1 FLWRKEKPDSGG
13 AGRWRGGNGAE
24 LAFVPHRTDGINLI
38 TITSEVAV
46 PGPGIFGGYP
56 SSTNS
61 FALVHD
67 AKVADQ
73 IAASGRMPGDLDEL
87 SGEVDLVPAK
97 SFDRRPTPDDVWVF
111 AWAGSSGYGDPLQRE
126 PERVAEDVAAGR
138 VTAEW
143 AERAYGVVLA
153 VDGAV
158 DQHATA
164 TRRLEILTER
174 LEGVAPRGER
184 GAAAGE
190 GGAQRLT
197 EYLEVVDGEVRSAPS
212 GRSLG
217 PASENYKLGLV
228 IRELP
233 LTEANPNVRDPA
245 IYTDNKVVFRQ
256 LVDPET
262 GTLVATE
269 IAVDDE
275 PPQRDSTLA

>member
-1 FLWRKEKPDSGG
+1 MPNVEETELFYPMLFLWRKEKPDSGG

-174 LEGVAPRGER
+174 LEGR
-184 GAAAGE
+184 GAARRARRGRRR
-190 GGAQRLT
+190 GRGPAPDRVPRGHRRRGAQRAVGAQPGARCPRT
-197 EYLEVVDGEVRSAPS
+197 TSS
-212 GRSLG
+212 GW
-217 PASENYKLGLV
+217 
-228 IRELP
+228 
-233 LTEANPNVRDPA
+233 
-245 IYTDNKVVFRQ
+245 
-256 LVDPET
+256 
-262 GTLVATE
+262 
-269 IAVDDE
+269 
-275 PPQRDSTLA
+275 